1 MLRSSNKEYYHC
13 LYLKVR
19 DVRLVSK
26 DGIIRP
32 ETFYKYLMVWYNV
45 DVMGYTM
52 SQVCQDNNYCS
63 LFIPSRGIRR
73 FQKVEMVQYLFK
85 PKNIVIL
92 PLFGFWHG
100 EHQKDNNNL
109 LLSLRGTTLSWYT
122 EESPPLMNNFS

>member
-1 MLRSSNKEYYHC
+1 MLRSSNKEYYHF

-52 SQVCQDNNYCS
+52 SQVCQDNCS
-63 LFIPSRGIRR
+63 LFVPSRGIRR
-73 FQKVEMVQYLFK
+73 CQKVEMVQYL
-85 PKNIVIL
+85 IIL
-92 PLFGFWHG
+92 LLFGFWHG
-100 EHQKDNNNL
+100 EHQEDNNNL
-109 LLSLRGTTLSWYT
+109 LLSLRGISGIVMVYWRIPSTH
-122 EESPPLMNNFS
+122 EQF

>member
-1 MLRSSNKEYYHC
+1 MLRSSNKEYYHF

-52 SQVCQDNNYCS
+52 SQVCQDNCS
-63 LFIPSRGIRR
+63 LFVPSRGIRR
-73 FQKVEMVQYLFK
+73 CQKVEMVQHLFK
-85 PKNIVIL
+85 LKNIIIFL
-92 PLFGFWHG
+92 LFGFWHG
-100 EHQKDNNNL
+100 EHQEDNDNL
-109 LLSLRGTTLSWYT
+109 LLSLRGISLSWYT
-122 EESPPLMNNFS
+122 GESPPLMNNFS

>member
-1 MLRSSNKEYYHC
+1 M
-13 LYLKVR
+13 YLKVR

-52 SQVCQDNNYCS
+52 SQVCQDNYCS
-63 LFIPSRGIRR
+63 LFVPSRGIRR
-73 FQKVEMVQYLFK
+73 CQKVEMVQYLFK
-85 PKNIVIL
+85 LKNMVIL

-100 EHQKDNNNL
+100 EHQEDNKNL
-109 LLSLRGTTLSWYT
+109 LLSLRGISL
-122 EESPPLMNNFS
+122 